1 MIASLLLMTG
11 CGISGE
17 EKFELN
23 KYLESRFDSN
33 DFEIEK
39 VKDGDTVYYKAI
51 SNAYPDFPF
60 IIEST
65 GARL

>member
-1 MIASLLLMTG
+1 MRYYIQTVLLMIASLLLMTG

-39 VKDGDTVYYKAI
+39 VKDGDTV
-51 SNAYPDFPF
+51 
-60 IIEST
+60 
-65 GARL
+65 